1 MVRRVCVRGRGFHC
15 VRQEDVSL
23 WLGVNARVIVW
34 DRSRIAESFRMKA
47 SRRICFF
54 SYLFFI
60 CFSEG
65 RLEGRG
71 ETERERERQR
81 EDTACMFACVRT
93 CECVTCVKERE

>member
-65 RLEGRG
+65 RFEGRG
-71 ETERERERQR
+71 GEKDRERERKTER
-81 EDTACMFACVRT
+81 GHSVYVCVRAYL
-93 CECVTCVKERE
+93 